1 MTKQEKLILKD
12 LYESMDGLYLFTFYS
27 RYKIEPDAIYT
38 FIEKYKSKGIINYTS
53 DKLTITDEG
62 RNIIMKQVFYNKPNS
77 GKKFNIP
84 EEFLVNN
91 IGVNQPYLPNI
102 KEVPE
107 DILKRPI

>member
-1 MTKQEKLILKD
+1 MTKLERLILKD
-12 LYESMDGLYLFTFYS
+12 LYESIDGLYLFTFYS

-38 FIEKYKSKGIINYTS
+38 FVEKYKSKGIINDTS
-53 DKLTITDEG
+53 DKIIITDEG
-62 RNIIMKQVFYNKPNS
+62 RNIIMKQLFYNKPSN

-84 EEFLVNN
+84 EEFLVDK
-91 IGVNQPYLPNI
+91 IGINQPFLPNI